1 LSWVPSPLV
10 VLVLSKIVVTS
21 RYQRQRESRAF
32 FRRAN
37 VAYGLR
43 RRFQLRQ
50 HTSTALRLL
59 AEDFPSDY
67 RKFILSTVLMT
78 FDDPSARQR
87 LSGQVI
93 KATRAIAVESADATG
108 WYQLSRGLCAFG
120 FLRAAWYA
128 RENSLDLSILE
139 GSSVESSKTQIQRG
153 LQAKLERRVIG
164 DVYKDL
170 KKLDKVHEPKWIAY
184 YNYLD
189 MVSGSWLARTSHNLT
204 NDRDEQDELET
215 LVRAKSVALVAP
227 GEIQG
232 RYGEEIDKTEIVCR
246 IKYVGPEYLPAAEYL
261 GSRCDV
267 SYVDPEYLPAAE
279 YLGSRCDVSQDVSSK
294 TIEKLSKSGE
304 VPSFINDLRLILLG
318 DPGPEELG
326 STRCL
331 HLNPLLPL
339 YRTTSTSGIRTMF
352 ALIRCKPKFLKLF
365 GFDFYSGRFQYNE
378 AMLKLKNSKDHV
390 LLDTPFLFGQTP
402 NRLPPEIAWS
412 FCNHDPVSNF
422 CFAQNLYQVGL
433 FEIEPVGK
441 SILELTPY
449 QYVERLENMLGDW

>member
-1 LSWVPSPLV
+1 LAWAPSPLV
-10 VLVLSKIVVTS
+10 VLVLLKIVVTS
-21 RYQRQRESRAF
+21 RYRRQRESYLF
-32 FRRAN
+32 FERAN

-67 RKFILSTVLMT
+67 RKFILSTVLQI

-139 GSSVESSKTQIQRG
+139 GSSVKSSKNQIQRG
-153 LQAKLERRVIG
+153 LQAKLERRIIN
-164 DVYKDL
+164 DLDKDL
-170 KKLDKVHEPKWIAY
+170 EKIGTAHNPKLSAY
-184 YNYLD
+184 YEYFD
-189 MVSGSWLARTSHNLT
+189 MVSGNWLAKTSHNLT

-232 RYGEEIDKTEIVCR
+232 QYGEEIDKTEIVCR
-246 IKYVGPEYLPAAEYL
+246 IKYVGAEKLPPTEYF
-261 GSRCDV
+261 GC
-267 SYVDPEYLPAAE
+267 
-279 YLGSRCDVSQDVSSK
+279 RCDVSQYGSSK
-294 TIEKLSKSGE
+294 TFEELHKSE
-304 VPSFINDLRLILLG
+304 ELPSFLKELRLILLSV
-318 DPGPEELG
+318 PGPEELG

-331 HLNPLLPL
+331 HLNILPPL

-352 ALIRCKPKFLKLF
+352 ALIRCKPKFVKLF
-365 GFDFYSGRFQYNE
+365 GFDFYSNKRQYNE
-378 AMLKLKNSKDHV
+378 ATLKLRNSIDIV
-390 LLDTPFLFGQTP
+390 LLDVPFLFRQAP
-402 NRLPPEIAWS
+402 NRLSPEIALN
-412 FCNHDPVSNF
+412 FTAHDPVSNF
-422 CFAQNLYQVGL
+422 CFAQNLYQAGL

-449 QYVERLENMLGDW
+449 EYVERLENMLGDW

>member
-1 LSWVPSPLV
+1 
-10 VLVLSKIVVTS
+10 
-21 RYQRQRESRAF
+21 
-32 FRRAN
+32 
-37 VAYGLR
+37 
-43 RRFQLRQ
+43 
-50 HTSTALRLL
+50 LRLL

-67 RKFILSTVLMT
+67 RKFILSTVLQI

-139 GSSVESSKTQIQRG
+139 GSSVESSKNQIQRG
-153 LQAKLERRVIG
+153 LQAKLERRIIN
-164 DVYKDL
+164 DSHKDL
-170 KKLDKVHEPKWIAY
+170 AKLDKVHEPKWIAY

-189 MVSGSWLARTSHNLT
+189 MVSGNWLAKTSHNLT

-232 RYGEEIDKTEIVCR
+232 QYGEEIDKTEIVCR
-246 IKYVGPEYLPAAEYL
+246 IKYAGAEYLSAAEYL
-261 GSRCDV
+261 GSRCDI
-267 SYVDPEYLPAAE
+267 
-279 YLGSRCDVSQDVSSK
+279 SQYGSSK
-294 TIEKLSKSGE
+294 TFEELHKSE
-304 VPSFINDLRLILLG
+304 ELPSFLKELKLILLSA
-318 DPGPEELG
+318 PGPKELG

-331 HLNPLLPL
+331 HLNTLPPL

-365 GFDFYSGRFQYNE
+365 GFDFYLGRLQYNE
-378 AMLKLKNSKDHV
+378 AVLKFKNSIDHV
-390 LLDTPFLFGQTP
+390 LLDDPSLFGRTGTFFLF
-402 NRLPPEIAWS
+402 EIASS
-412 FCNHDPVSNF
+412 FAAHDPVSNF
-422 CFAQNLYQVGL
+422 CFAQNLFQAGL